1 MRILKSNFTSTLVV
15 SLIIL
20 FLVCVGI
27 YHSSCQITSEGIV
40 LLNPEEQSPKI
51 VDFSLRRIKTSKV
64 LVKRVVQ
71 YE

>member
-1 MRILKSNFTSTLVV
+1 MRNEGGFATLKR
-15 SLIIL
+15 
-20 FLVCVGI
+20 
-27 YHSSCQITSEGIV
+27 
-40 LLNPEEQSPKI
+40 LNKI